1 MKILVIHSW
10 GIGDLIMATPMLKS
24 LHASGHTVD
33 LALFTGANKT
43 ILNENDFVRRI
54 FLVSSKLDFLK
65 FLWRYDA
72 LVSTAGTNPKK
83 VQFLAKLLGMKKVFC
98 KAQEK
103 DIHRIE
109 MNLQT
114 VDELLTKKTKEPY
127 IFIDS
132 DKTALI
138 EKYIDKT
145 GKNIGICIGSGSK
158 QKFKRWHGY
167 KELLKKFEGNVL
179 VFIGPDEVELEEEF
193 AKENAVIVKESL
205 ENTIKLISQLDLV
218 VGNDNGLMHIA
229 YAAKRDTVTIYG
241 MTNEKETGG
250 YYPNNKE
257 VFLEMTC
264 RPCFDPATDKVG
276 CTTLDCLKDL
286 SVEEVWE
293 TCQKFL

>member
-33 LALFTGANKT
+33 LALFT
-43 ILNENDFVRRI
+43 
-54 FLVSSKLDFLK
+54 
-65 FLWRYDA
+65 
-72 LVSTAGTNPKK
+72 STAGTNPKK

-193 AKENAVIVKESL
+193 AKENAAIVKESL

-218 VGNDNGLMHIA
+218 VGNDNGL
-229 YAAKRDTVTIYG
+229 
-241 MTNEKETGG
+241 
-250 YYPNNKE
+250 
-257 VFLEMTC
+257 
-264 RPCFDPATDKVG
+264 PCFDPATDKVG

>member
-10 GIGDLIMATPMLKS
+10 GLGDLIMATPMLQS

-33 LALFTGANKT
+33 LILFNKANKT
-43 ILNENDFVRRI
+43 VLHENDFVRRI

-72 LVSTAGTNPKK
+72 LVSTAGTNPQK
-83 VQFLAKLLGMKKVFC
+83 VQLLAKLLGIKKVFC
-98 KAQEK
+98 KVQEE
-103 DIHRIE
+103 DVHRIE
-109 MNLQT
+109 MNLQI
-114 VDELLTKKTKEPY
+114 VNEVLKKKITEPY

-132 DKTALI
+132 GKTALI

-145 GKNIGICIGSGSK
+145 KKNIGICIGSGSK

-167 KELLKKFEGNVL
+167 KALLKKFEGNVL
-179 VFIGPDEVELEEEF
+179 VFIGPDEMELEEAF
-193 AKENAVIVKESL
+193 AKENAVIVKEPL

-250 YYPNNKE
+250 YYPNNE
-257 VFLEMTC
+257 AVFLEMAC

-276 CTTLDCLKDL
+276 CKTLDCLKNL
-286 SVEEVWE
+286 SVESVWE
-293 TCQKFL
+293 RCQKFL